1 MLQLLAAKA
10 VNLST
15 QGVKGMV
22 KKLIHE
28 EGGQTLLEYGLL
40 VSLIALVCIAILTLL
55 GERVRNLFVTVNNA
69 IVTR

>member
-1 MLQLLAAKA
+1 MAKR
-10 VNLST
+10 
-15 QGVKGMV
+15 
-22 KKLIHE
+22 LIHE

>member
-1 MLQLLAAKA
+1 
-10 VNLST
+10 
-15 QGVKGMV
+15 MV
-22 KKLIHE
+22 KRLIHE